1 MTSSPGRQGIRQK
14 ILLRLT
20 PGIDPHTYDA
30 INTGKVDSKFGTAIE
45 TGQATGMIEHALSLP
60 NLDLAGFHCHV
71 GSQVFEEDVY
81 QRTLDIMLPYM
92 AEIRETL
99 ATQPVSWIWAAA
111 TACAISI
118 PTGPSTSAP
127 GCGRSR
133 RTIRR

>member
-1 MTSSPGRQGIRQK
+1 MSVIAGQAGTRQK

-30 INTGKVDSKFGTAIE
+30 IDTGKVDSKFGTAIE

-92 AEIRETL
+92 ARNSRNAGL
-99 ATQPVSWIWAAA
+99 HRPVSWIWAAA
-111 TACAISI
+111 TACAIVDSD
-118 PTGPSTSAP
+118 GPIDIGAQAA
-127 GCGRSR
+127 GGRGAL
-133 RTIRR
+133 